1 MRRALTR
8 SAAILLLALATPAA
22 GAGKAD
28 VVRWRPLEA
37 GEAEARK
44 AGKPVFYFFTAD
56 WCGPCHVLVEEVFS
70 DKKAAA
76 AIEKRYV
83 PVLLE
88 DRRRQEGKNAPGM
101 DDLVRRFGVKGF
113 PTLIVSNPGANQG
126 LRLTGWAGRQKTLD
140 FIDGAA
146 ERLKKKEAETRA
158 AEAGKP

>member
-1 MRRALTR
+1 MRRALTAL
-8 SAAILLLALATPAA
+8 AALLLLALPSSARGAA
-22 GAGKAD
+22 KAD
-28 VVRWRPLEA
+28 VVRWRTLEA

-44 AGKPVFYFFTAD
+44 SGKPVFYFFTAD

-70 DKKAAA
+70 DRKAAVA
-76 AIEKRYV
+76 VEKRYV
-83 PVLLE
+83 PIRLD

-101 DDLVRRFGVKGF
+101 DDLVRKFGVKGF

-146 ERLKKKEAETRA
+146 DRLKQKEAEARA